1 MYPKCTRNAYH
12 LYMFRYNSA
21 HFSGLSRDKFL
32 KALRAEGVPA
42 SSGYSPLNKEP
53 LLKNTLESRGFKRI
67 YGGDDLHFITSSC
80 YQRLPLLA
88 TRARRNTF
96 LLVLEQVRKYYRF
109 RILGYVVM
117 PEHFHLLM
125 SEPGRGDPSRVM
137 HALKRRVARRLLAG
151 KREFRAAAQQPL
163 WPPELKPHFWQHRF
177 YDFNVYSKKKR
188 IEKLRYMHR
197 NPVTRK
203 LAVSPDQ
210 WAGSSYRYYYFGES
224 GIVKVE
230 PAAGI

>member
-1 MYPKCTRNAYH
+1 MPKR
-12 LYMFRYNSA
+12 LQ
-21 HFSGLSRDKFL
+21 
-32 KALRAEGVPA
+32 
-42 SSGYSPLNKEP
+42 
-53 LLKNTLESRGFKRI
+53 RI

-80 YQRLPLLA
+80 YQRRPLLA
-88 TRARRNTF
+88 TKARRNTF
-96 LLVLEQVRKYYRF
+96 LRVLEQVRKYYRF

-125 SEPGRGDPSRVM
+125 SEPERGDPSRVM
-137 HALKRRVARRLLAG
+137 HALKRRVARRLLAS
-151 KREFRAAAQQPL
+151 KRKFRSAAQQPL

-203 LAVSPDQ
+203 LAASPDQ
-210 WAGSSYRYYYFGES
+210 WAWSSYRFYYFGES
-224 GIVKVE
+224 GLVKVE
-230 PAAGI
+230 PGSRPLIPRFAARKRGAPNFLIRYNVARR